1 MAITKIDDIDL
12 YVGLTADVQAC
23 WDIKKF
29 LVDNNIK
36 FRTLMYADDSQHE
49 DLFKSIS
56 TWWEGK
62 TFDRFPILTYTE
74 VLDDAP
80 PSQFPRKF
88 AITIAELQS
97 GNFVQLAVK
106 NT

>member
-1 MAITKIDDIDL
+1 MAITKIDDVDL

-23 WDIKKF
+23 WDMKKF
-29 LVDNNIK
+29 LTDNNIK

-49 DLFKSIS
+49 QLFASIS
-56 TWWEGK
+56 TWWFEE

-80 PSQFPRKF
+80 PSQYPKRFARK
-88 AITIAELQS
+88 IEDLQ
-97 GNFVQLAVK
+97 GTDFLQLAVK
-106 NT
+106 NS